1 MAGKK
6 RKKRAGATTRGL
18 ATPGKSGKRA
28 ARPPGKGTAAAPTTA
43 AGKAPAP
50 PAPEADGRE
59 LLDMSQAIAMLKT
72 TRPTFYRWLRA
83 GKLKG
88 MKVGRQWRFYREDIE
103 RFLRG
108 QGPRIDLAADIGPL
122 LRDLREP
129 IAPYGPTFPA
139 GAGGDEA
146 MEAARLMI
154 HLGAAMGASDVH
166 VAAQSDGVHVRLR
179 LDGVLHAAAT
189 YDARLHPA
197 VVAAWKAMAACD
209 IHETELPQDGRIL
222 IELPGIS
229 DTVDLRVS
237 FLPAYGGEA
246 VTARILRR
254 DEIHLSFDRF
264 DLAPPDLEKLL
275 RHIESPNGVVLLT
288 GPTGSGKTTTLYTC
302 LGHLNRPEVKLV
314 SIEDPVELAM
324 DGVVQVAVRQHPSR
338 TFPAACR
345 AALRSDP
352 DVIMVGEIRDAE
364 SANLCVQMALTGHL
378 VLTTLHTSDAAGALV
393 RLVEIGVVPFVV
405 ADATRLVVAQR
416 LVRRLCA
423 ACSKPG
429 TPDAGHLEEAQR
441 LARTGGL
448 AWDSLAKRW
457 HEPVGC
463 TACKSTGYRGRSL
476 IAEMLE
482 VTPEVGAALRRG
494 AGAAE
499 LRTLAVG
506 QGMTT
511 MAAHGILRAAAG
523 ETSLAE
529 VVRAAASL

>member
-1 MAGKK
+1 MVAK
-6 RKKRAGATTRGL
+6 RKKKAGARSRGRST
-18 ATPGKSGKRA
+18 ARKPARRA
-28 ARPPGKGTAAAPTTA
+28 ARPPGERAAAAPTT
-43 AGKAPAP
+43 GKKKAPP
-50 PAPEADGRE
+50 GPEAGRRE
-59 LLDMSQAIAMLKT
+59 LLDMGQAIAMLKT
-72 TRPTFYRWLRA
+72 TRPTFYRWLRS

-88 MKVGRQWRFYREDIE
+88 MKVGRQWRFWREDID

-108 QGPRIDLAADIGPL
+108 QGPRIDLPAGIGPL
-122 LRDLREP
+122 LGHLRDQVRQ
-129 IAPYGPTFPA
+129 YGGPPLPS
-139 GAGGDEA
+139 GDSGDEA
-146 MEAARLMI
+146 MEAVRLML
-154 HLGAAMGASDVH
+154 HLAAIAHASDLH

-179 LDGVLHAAAT
+179 LDGVLHAVAT

-197 VVAAWKAMAACD
+197 VVASWKATAACD
-209 IHETELPQDGRIL
+209 IHQTELPQDGRIL
-222 IELPGIS
+222 IDLPGIP

-324 DGVVQVAVRQHPSR
+324 DGVVQVAVRSHPSR
-338 TFPAACR
+338 TFPAVCR
-345 AALRSDP
+345 VALRSDP
-352 DVIMVGEIRDAE
+352 DVIMVGETRETE
-364 SANLCVQMALTGHL
+364 SANLCMQMALTGHL

-429 TPDAGHLEEAQR
+429 KPEASHLGEAER
-441 LARTGGL
+441 LARAGGL
-448 AWDSLAKRW
+448 AWESLEKRW
-457 HEPVGC
+457 REPVGC
-463 TACKSTGYRGRSL
+463 KACKFTGYRGRS
-476 IAEMLE
+476 IVAEMLE
-482 VTPEVGAALRRG
+482 VTPEIGAALRRG

-511 MAAHGILRAAAG
+511 MAAHGVLRAAAG